1 MKSKIIKPLGLQ
13 LEKCLKHLDQFE
25 PKVEARIWKNV
36 NGSSL
41 TKIKTY
47 LSKVEAQITDSS
59 SNSSDSESS
68 SSDEVPVLKKKK
80 EKKGKSQEETNL
92 EESRALA
99 QRLQEEENQR
109 LPPPPQDCLI
119 CGEKTEEK
127 IPECQHPMH
136 ISGCLASWVSICIE
150 SKNFPIK
157 CPDQECTSKELTQGI
172 IEHSLIVDNKSE
184 LFQKYQ

>member
-1 MKSKIIKPLGLQ
+1 MDSLYLKVKKNGKGLKGETLFILGSIAAREISEGRRMKSKIIKPLGLQ

-99 QRLQEEENQR
+99 QRLQEEEN
-109 LPPPPQDCLI
+109 
-119 CGEKTEEK
+119 
-127 IPECQHPMH
+127 
-136 ISGCLASWVSICIE
+136 
-150 SKNFPIK
+150 
-157 CPDQECTSKELTQGI
+157 
-172 IEHSLIVDNKSE
+172 
-184 LFQKYQ
+184 